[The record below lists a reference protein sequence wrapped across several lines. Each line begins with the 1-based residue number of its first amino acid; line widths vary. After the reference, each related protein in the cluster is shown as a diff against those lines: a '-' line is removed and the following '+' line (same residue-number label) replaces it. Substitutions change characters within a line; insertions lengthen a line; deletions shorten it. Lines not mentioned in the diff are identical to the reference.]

1 MADFVVEE
9 GTSGVWS
16 YRKWNNG
23 RMEVY
28 GTASQTPTTLNNGT
42 NSITVTMPV
51 SFVNTAYTV
60 TITPAKCGLL
70 VSACGDCA
78 SNNDI
83 SHTVNSF
90 VMSYKYNH
98 SVAYTTNFNVMIV
111 GKWK

>member
-1 MADFVVEE
+1 
-9 GTSGVWS
+9 
-16 YRKWNNG
+16 
-23 RMEVY
+23 MEVY
-28 GTASQTPTTLNNGT
+28 GTASQTPTALNNGT

-51 SFVNTAYTV
+51 SFVNTSYTV
-60 TITPAKCGLL
+60 IITPAKCGLL

-98 SVAYTTNFNVMIV
+98 SVAYTTNFNIMAI